1 METGVNLAI
10 TVGMMYE
17 GTAKKGNASILTNII
32 VFSLYMD
39 KTSRGV
45 PVRKMM
51 MRM

>member
-1 METGVNLAI
+1 METGVYLAI

-32 VFSLYMD
+32 VFSLCMD
-39 KTSRGV
+39 KTTRGV